1 MAQNGVKRL
10 REQIRLE
17 SEAAE
22 HGLSGLACGVSRHD
36 FIEARATREADHILQ
51 LIEEGEHDQAI
62 ALMDMP
68 DWGEGQGKLRRGE
81 MQDAGSDI
89 L

>member
-1 MAQNGVKRL
+1 MAQNEVKRL

-17 SEAAE
+17 GEAAE
-22 HGLSGLACGVSRHD
+22 RGLSGFAIGISRHD
-36 FIEARATREADHILQ
+36 FIEMRATRGADHILQ
-51 LIEEGEHDQAI
+51 LIEEGKPDQAI
-62 ALMDMP
+62 AFMDMP

-81 MQDAGSDI
+81 MQDAGSSI